1 MPSKFLTEQMVISAL
16 KPGEEL
22 TTREIA
28 QRLSENSKKLFRSEE
43 SFLGSLAQQLEKL
56 EKKGIIEKRWFG
68 QWVWRLRR

>member
-1 MPSKFLTEQMVISAL
+1 MPSKFLTEQMIISAL

-28 QRLSENSKKLFRSEE
+28 QRLSENTKKLFRSEE
-43 SFLGSLAQQLEKL
+43 SFLRSLDYFLRKL

-68 QWVWRLRR
+68 QWVWRLR